1 MGHKRASHIMQAI
14 QFKVLK
20 SSQFNKS
27 SSSKKVVTSRRKA
40 TTTTKAMLSSSAGPA
55 TLEGYGS
62 CSFKGAVADKYL
74 KEQGYDAS
82 LLKDLSW
89 PKDEAKAKAVAAA
102 LLSWATITARSNIR
116 TGSNRWRALA
126 FVTVTLV
133 ACKWLCLTLT
143 RTEFRTHRFRTK
155 TCCKVKLMVP
165 PTRTAG

>member
-1 MGHKRASHIMQAI
+1 MSSARKAIYLLSLTDAVFFFSFSLFKCSFILRINTKRQAI
-14 QFKVLK
+14 QQSTFLK

-89 PKDEAKAKAVAAA
+89 PKNEAKAKAVAAA
-102 LLSWATITARSNIR
+102 LLSWATDNGAKQYSHWFQPMASAGRSSR
-116 TGSNRWRALA
+116 
-126 FVTVTLV
+126 
-133 ACKWLCLTLT
+133 
-143 RTEFRTHRFRTK
+143 
-155 TCCKVKLMVP
+155 
-165 PTRTAG
+165 